1 MSEKAI
7 LEMTLNKDAYDEHEH
22 TVRVLLPNLRYQLE
36 KGDVLHVNYKLA
48 IRPFDNAVKE
58 LKAVMAI
65 CQDSN
70 VALEVFDEEL
80 EESRIL
86 LREILE
92 NLEKIKEMNRRP
104 KDEHFVV

>member
-1 MSEKAI
+1 
-7 LEMTLNKDAYDEHEH
+7 MTLNKDAYDEHEYA
-22 TVRVLLPNLRYQLE
+22 VQALLPNFKHQLE

-70 VALEVFDEEL
+70 VVLEVFVEEL
-80 EESRIL
+80 
-86 LREILE
+86 
-92 NLEKIKEMNRRP
+92 
-104 KDEHFVV
+104 